1 MINLLKYHFKKKWV
15 LIVVLSFVSLLITYL
30 TNASRAYISSYTD
43 IYELNIKY
51 VYATNPPIITATV
64 ISAVLAT
71 IIPFVEFSFKMK
83 KINID
88 QYYSLPIK
96 REKLYLTNFIFG
108 FIEIIIPVTVSYICG
123 FLSVFSKPSMFE
135 NIYFLPY
142 YFVLLFITFLVYSIV
157 TFVYTRN
164 NSFIDGFV
172 NVIFII
178 FSLSILAGALKTI
191 FNATEKFL
199 TIEDYFDASWYILY
213 SPYTYLSGIFDDLL
227 CNGHQVEYYEDL
239 PIIRVA
245 LPLFVILGVTCFV
258 LFYLFSK
265 REKAEDCL
273 QITKSFIS
281 FRTMIPHYIV
291 TSIILLKSAGL
302 GVMLLVSIAGFFLYV
317 LHHKSFKFKLSTII
331 TLTASCVL
339 AIVFAI
345 ILDEID
351 HNNRYVIMEAIFRG
365 LNLWKI
371 N

>member
-15 LIVVLSFVSLLITYL
+15 LIVVLSFVALLITYL
-30 TNASRAYISSYTD
+30 TNANHSYIASYTS
-43 IYELNIKY
+43 IYELNIQY
-51 VYATNPPIITATV
+51 VYATNPPIITPTV
-64 ISAVLAT
+64 ISAILAT

-83 KINID
+83 KVNID

-108 FIEIIIPVTVSYICG
+108 YIEIIIPVTISYICG
-123 FLSVFSKPSMFE
+123 LLSLFNKPSMFE

-142 YFVLLFITFLVYSIV
+142 YFVLLFITLLVYSII
-157 TFVYTRN
+157 TFIYTRN

-178 FSLSILAGALKTI
+178 FSLCIFVGALKTI
-191 FNATEKFL
+191 FNATETFVN
-199 TIEDYFDASWYILY
+199 IEDYFDASWYILY
-213 SPYTYLSGIFDDLL
+213 SPYTYLSGIFEELL
-227 CNGHQVEYYEDL
+227 CNGHLVEYYEDL

-245 LPLFVILGVTCFV
+245 LSLFIILGIACFV

-281 FRTMIPHYIV
+281 FRTMIPHYVV
-291 TSIILLKSAGL
+291 TSIILLKGAGL

-317 LHHKSFKFKLSTII
+317 LHHKSFKFKPSTII

-339 AIVFAI
+339 AIVLAI

-351 HNNRYVIMEAIFRG
+351 HNNRFVIMETIFRG
-365 LNLWKI
+365 LNL
-371 N
+371 

>member
-1 MINLLKYHFKKKWV
+1 MINLLKYHFKKKWI

-30 TNASRAYISSYTD
+30 TNASRSYISSYTD

-123 FLSVFSKPSMFE
+123 FLSIFSKPSMFE

-157 TFVYTRN
+157 AFVYTRN

-199 TIEDYFDASWYILY
+199 TIEDYFNSSWYHLY
-213 SPYTYLSGIFDDLL
+213 SPHTYLSGIFDDLL
-227 CNGHQVEYYEDL
+227 CNGHLTKYYDDMQML
-239 PIIRVA
+239 TVA
-245 LPLFVILGVTCFV
+245 LPLFVVLGVTCFI
-258 LFYLFSK
+258 LFYIFSK

-273 QITKSFIS
+273 QTTKSFIS

-291 TSIILLKSAGL
+291 TSIILLKEAGL

-331 TLTASCVL
+331 TLVVSCVVS
-339 AIVFAI
+339 IVFAL
-345 ILDEID
+345 ILEEID
-351 HNNRYVIMEAIFRG
+351 QDNRIVIMETIFRG
-365 LNLWKI
+365 LNL
-371 N
+371 

>member
-15 LIVVLSFVSLLITYL
+15 LIVVLSFVALLITYL
-30 TNASRAYISSYTD
+30 TNANHSYIASYTS
-43 IYELNIKY
+43 IYELNIQY
-51 VYATNPPIITATV
+51 VYATNPPIITPTV
-64 ISAVLAT
+64 ISAILAT

-83 KINID
+83 KVNID

-108 FIEIIIPVTVSYICG
+108 YIEIIIPVTVSYICG
-123 FLSVFSKPSMFE
+123 LLSLFNKPSMFE

-142 YFVLLFITFLVYSIV
+142 YFVLLFITLLVYSII
-157 TFVYTRN
+157 TFIYTRN

-178 FSLSILAGALKTI
+178 FSLCIFVGALKTI
-191 FNATEKFL
+191 FNATETFVN
-199 TIEDYFDASWYILY
+199 IEDYFDASWYILY
-213 SPYTYLSGIFDDLL
+213 SPYTYLSGIFEELL
-227 CNGHQVEYYEDL
+227 CNGHLVEYYEDL

-245 LPLFVILGVTCFV
+245 LSLFIILGIACFV

-281 FRTMIPHYIV
+281 FRTMIPHYVV
-291 TSIILLKSAGL
+291 TSIILLKGAGL

-317 LHHKSFKFKLSTII
+317 LHHKSFKFKPSTII

-351 HNNRYVIMEAIFRG
+351 HNNRFVIMETIFRG
-365 LNLWKI
+365 LNL
-371 N
+371 